1 MFRSNLFA
9 FFALAASFG
18 TTAYAQTT
26 TVVPATP
33 GEPQRIERQVR
44 VFTSDG
50 GSYLGVQLQEV
61 TKENFGKYGLK
72 DVRGAA
78 VEKVSDNSPA
88 KQAGF
93 QDGDVIVKFDGE
105 DVSSVRKLQRLIG
118 EVAPDH
124 QAKVTVLRGGSER
137 DLNVTV
143 GKRPTVAFQNG
154 NITAES
160 FRLPGIPE
168 FPSNTM
174 PRVTIP
180 GNEQNFEFFRTI
192 PDAPGGDNLVWNFF
206 SGRRIGVS
214 SMALTKQLGD
224 YFGVADGKGILV
236 SNVRENSPAAKAGLK
251 AGDVIVDA
259 DGQALANT
267 AELTKA
273 LSNKDKKT
281 VNLTILR
288 NKNRQNVTVEPE
300 ESKDVL
306 KLNPSV
312 KIVPRSGATT
322 IAPRV
327 LTLNRSE
334 IEL

>member
-1 MFRSNLFA
+1 MFKGNLLT
-9 FFALAASFG
+9 FFALAASLG
-18 TTAYAQTT
+18 TTAYAQTV

-44 VFTSDG
+44 VFTNGG

-72 DVRGAA
+72 EVRGAA
-78 VEKVSDNSPA
+78 VEKVSDDSPA

-105 DVSSVRKLQRLIG
+105 EISSVRKLQRVIG

-137 DLNVTV
+137 DLNVTM
-143 GKRPTVAFQNG
+143 GKRPGAAFQNSNALG
-154 NITAES
+154 ELWGS
-160 FRLPGIPE
+160 PGIPE
-168 FPSNTM
+168 FPMNTM

-180 GNEQNFEFFRTI
+180 GNPQTFEFFRTL
-192 PDAPGGDNLVWNFF
+192 PDGQGGDNMVWNFF

-214 SMALTKQLGD
+214 SMGLTKQLGD
-224 YFGVADGKGILV
+224 YFGAADGKGILV
-236 SNVRENSPAAKAGLK
+236 SNVSENSPAAKAGIK
-251 AGDVIVDA
+251 AGDVIIEA
-259 DGQALANT
+259 DGQAVSNP
-267 AELTKA
+267 AELTRA

-288 NKNRQNVTVEPE
+288 NKNRQNVTVEPG

-306 KLNPSV
+306 KMTPGV
-312 KIVPRSGATT
+312 RIAPRGVTT
-322 IAPRV
+322 TAPRV

-334 IEL
+334 IEI